1 MIYITRSIKVFVLC
15 VSLPNSGHVPK
26 LLTISEVDL
35 HNQLVAATM
44 YAATM
49 HAATMY
55 AATMYAATMHAATMY
70 AATSFE
76 VCHYLFHTYSF
87 FCNDIAIFF
96 LYAG

>member
-1 MIYITRSIKVFVLC
+1 MQCYMIYITRSIKVFVLC

-26 LLTISEVDL
+26 ILTISEVDL

-49 HAATMY
+49 HAATMH
-55 AATMYAATMHAATMY
+55 AATMHAATMY

-76 VCHYLFHTYSF
+76 VVLF
-87 FCNDIAIFF
+87 
-96 LYAG
+96 

>member
-26 LLTISEVDL
+26 RLTISEVDL

-49 HAATMY
+49 H
-55 AATMYAATMHAATMY
+55 AATMHAATMY

-87 FCNDIAIFF
+87 FCDDIAIFF
-96 LYAG
+96 LHAG